1 MLAMSTGTATTIT
14 ALFAA
19 VAAVAAWATV
29 TTEWLRQ
36 RKARQPNLSAGF
48 LDIRATGAQKIEFV
62 NAGPG
67 LAIQLGYAIY
77 ANGLRHGGIVG
88 TGHLQ
93 AGERHTLDVPIEVT
107 EKTAE
112 FVWACRDIDQR
123 LHVWS
128 YAGEH
133 KRLKKGEYPNMG
145 ECFAL
150 MYPQTALPPRNIG
163 VADDPTAPGN

>member
-1 MLAMSTGTATTIT
+1 VLLADAATTTT
-14 ALFAA
+14 AIFAA

-29 TTEWLRQ
+29 STDWFRQ
-36 RKARQPNLSAGF
+36 RKARQPTVSAGF
-48 LDIRATGAQKIEFV
+48 LDVRNTGEQRIEFV
-62 NAGPG
+62 NMGPG

-93 AGERHTLDVPIEVT
+93 AGEKQTVDVPIRVT
-107 EKTAE
+107 GKTAD
-112 FVWACRDIDQR
+112 FVWACRDVDQR

-128 YAGEH
+128 YSGKH

-145 ECFAL
+145 ESFRM
-150 MYPQTALPPRNIG
+150 MYPGVVLPPWNVG
-163 VADDPTAPGN
+163 ASEDQTQPGA